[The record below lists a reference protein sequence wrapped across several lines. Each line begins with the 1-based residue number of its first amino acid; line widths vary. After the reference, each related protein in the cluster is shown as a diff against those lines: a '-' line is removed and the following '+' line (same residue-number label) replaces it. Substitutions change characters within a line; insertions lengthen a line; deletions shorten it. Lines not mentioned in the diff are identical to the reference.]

1 VIRAFCLRAI
11 VVVLIAAARSFLPQE
26 TSLIGSGAT
35 LAFGF
40 VLLASLQMGTM
51 FSGLRL
57 PRLTGYLLCGFVAG
71 PSILNFVTRRMV
83 DDLKLVNGVAIGLIA
98 LSAGGE
104 LNFRK
109 LRSRLAAILSTG
121 GFALSAAIVIL
132 TLVIFALSAALPFT
146 EGMTILQRAVV
157 ALTMAVV
164 FSALSPTVTLALISE
179 TSAAGPLCDTAL
191 GIVVVADLVIV
202 IGFAAVKALADA
214 TFGSEAGGG
223 AGALMIHIF
232 GSIAV
237 GLVLGLVLLLY
248 LKKVNQ
254 RVALFIV
261 GICFLCAEAGTRLHL
276 DPLLM
281 CLTAGLFLENLTD
294 IEGSKLVHEIQPAA
308 MPVFAV
314 FFAVAGAG
322 LHLDVFTE
330 RVTQTDGSEVS
341 HVRWIVLLLAATLV
355 VVRAGALVLGARF
368 GMAAGGVPLEQR
380 RFLPYSLMSQ
390 SGVAIGLAVLLAK
403 HFAGWGE
410 GASALLLGGI
420 MTNELIGPVLFRAAL
435 VRSGEAGKAGP
446 RVAGAV
452 AH

>member
-1 VIRAFCLRAI
+1 MIRALFLLAI
-11 VVVLIAAARSFLPQE
+11 VVVLIAAARSFLPNE
-26 TSLIGSGAT
+26 TSLVGSGAA

-51 FSGLRL
+51 FSGVKM
-57 PRLTGYLLCGFVAG
+57 PRLTGYLLCGFLAG
-71 PSILNFVTRRMV
+71 PAVLNFVTKRMV

-104 LNFRK
+104 LNFKK
-109 LRSRLAAILSTG
+109 LRDRLRTILATG
-121 GFALSAAIVIL
+121 GAALVSAIVVLSAAI
-132 TLVIFALSAALPFT
+132 FAASAFLPFT
-146 EGMTILQRAVV
+146 EGMTVVQRGVV
-157 ALTMAVV
+157 ALTMGVV

-179 TSAAGPLCDTAL
+179 TGAAGPISDTSL

-202 IGFAAVKALADA
+202 VGFAAVQALANA
-214 TFGSEAGGG
+214 TFAVAGGGG
-223 AGALMIHIF
+223 AGELMIHIF

-294 IEGSKLVHEIQPAA
+294 IEGAKLVHEIQPAA

-322 LHLDVFTE
+322 LHLDVFVEKSVDAGVET
-330 RVTQTDGSEVS
+330 S
-341 HVRWIVLLLAATLV
+341 HVRWLVVAMVAVLV
-355 VVRAGALVLGARF
+355 VVRGIALLFGARV
-368 GMAAGGVPLEQR
+368 GMAASNVEPEVR
-380 RFLPYSLMSQ
+380 RYLPYSLFSQ
-390 SGVAIGLAVLLAK
+390 SGVAIGLSILLAK
-403 HFAGWGE
+403 HFREPHEWGE
-410 GASALLLGGI
+410 GASALLLGAI
-420 MTNELIGPVLFRAAL
+420 MTNELIGPVLFRSAL
-435 VRSGEAGKAGP
+435 VKSGEAGKRA
-446 RVAGAV
+446 ATA
-452 AH
+452 ASH

>member
-1 VIRAFCLRAI
+1 VIRAFFLLSI

-26 TSLIGSGAT
+26 TSLVGSGAA

-51 FSGLRL
+51 FSGVRL
-57 PRLTGYLLCGFVAG
+57 PRLTGYLLCGFIAG
-71 PSILNFVTRRMV
+71 PAVLNFVTRRMV

-104 LNFRK
+104 LNFKK
-109 LRSRLAAILSTG
+109 LRSKMRAILSTG
-121 GFALSAAIVIL
+121 GLALVSAIVIL
-132 TLVIFALSAALPFT
+132 TVGVFALSTFLPFT
-146 EGMTILQRAVV
+146 QGMTVGERFVV
-157 ALTMAVV
+157 ALTMGVV

-179 TSAAGPLCDTAL
+179 TGAAGPICETAL
-191 GIVVVADLVIV
+191 GIVVVGDLVIV
-202 IGFAAVKALADA
+202 LGFAAVKALANA
-214 TFGSEAGGG
+214 TFASDAAGGG
-223 AGALMIHIF
+223 AGELMIHIF

-237 GLVLGLVLLLY
+237 GFVLGGVLLLY

-294 IEGSKLVHEIQPAA
+294 IEGSKLVHEIEPAA

-322 LHLDVFTE
+322 LHLDVFLDE
-330 RVTQTDGSEVS
+330 S
-341 HVRWIVLLLAATLV
+341 HKVRWLVIAMV
-355 VVRAGALVLGARF
+355 VVLVLVRAAALFMGSSIGMRAAR
-368 GMAAGGVPLEQR
+368 VEPEVR
-380 RFLPYSLMSQ
+380 RFLPFSLFSQ
-390 SGVAIGLAVLLAK
+390 SGVAIGLAILLAK

-420 MTNELIGPVLFRAAL
+420 MTNELVGPVLFRSAL
-435 VRSGEAGKAGP
+435 VRSGEAGKKEAK
-446 RVAGAV
+446 AGA
-452 AH
+452 H

>member
-1 VIRAFCLRAI
+1 MIRALFLLAL
-11 VVVLIAAARSFLPQE
+11 VVVLIAAARSFLPNE
-26 TSLIGSGAT
+26 TSLVGSGAA

-51 FSGLRL
+51 FSGVRL

-71 PSILNFVTRRMV
+71 PAVLNFVTKRMV

-104 LNFRK
+104 LNFKK
-109 LRSRLAAILSTG
+109 LRERMRSILATG
-121 GFALSAAIVIL
+121 GFALAAAIVVISV
-132 TLVIFALSAALPFT
+132 VIFLISSFLPFT
-146 EGMTILQRAVV
+146 AGMSVVERGVV
-157 ALTMAVV
+157 ALTMGVV

-179 TSAAGPLCDTAL
+179 TGAAGPLCETSL
-191 GIVVVADLVIV
+191 GIVVVGDLVIV
-202 IGFAAVKALADA
+202 VGFAAVKALASA
-214 TFGSEAGGG
+214 TFDAGGAGGG
-223 AGALMIHIF
+223 AGELMIHIF

-237 GLVLGLVLLLY
+237 GLVLGLVLLVY

-261 GICFLCAEAGTRLHL
+261 GVCFLCAEAGTRLHL

-294 IEGSKLVHEIQPAA
+294 IEGSKLVHEIQPAS

-322 LHLDVFTE
+322 LHLDVFVEHT
-330 RVTQTDGSEVS
+330 VTDGIEATS
-341 HVRWIVLLLAATLV
+341 VRWLVIATVALLVLVRGAALA
-355 VVRAGALVLGARF
+355 LGARV
-368 GMAAGGVPLEQR
+368 GMAVSRVPPELR
-380 RFLPYSLMSQ
+380 RYLPYALFSQ
-390 SGVAIGLAVLLAK
+390 SGVAIGLAILLAK
-403 HFAGWGE
+403 HFRTPSDWGE
-410 GASALLLGGI
+410 GASAILLGAI
-420 MTNELIGPVLFRAAL
+420 MTNELVGPVLFRIAL
-435 VRSGEAGKAGP
+435 MKSGEAGRRA
-446 RVAGAV
+446 AQAV

>member
-1 VIRAFCLRAI
+1 MIRAFFLLCI

-26 TSLIGSGAT
+26 TSLVGSGAA

-51 FSGLRL
+51 FSGVRL
-57 PRLTGYLLCGFVAG
+57 PRLTGYLVCGFVAG
-71 PSILNFVTRRMV
+71 PAVLNFVTRRMV

-104 LNFRK
+104 LNFKK
-109 LRSRLAAILSTG
+109 LKSRMRAIVSTG
-121 GFALSAAIVIL
+121 GLALISAILIITLTLFALSA
-132 TLVIFALSAALPFT
+132 FLPFT
-146 EGMTILQRAVV
+146 QGMTVIERLVV
-157 ALTMAVV
+157 ALTMGVV

-179 TSAAGPLCDTAL
+179 TGAAGPICETAL
-191 GIVVVADLVIV
+191 GIVVVGDLVIV
-202 IGFAAVKALADA
+202 LGFAAVKALAGA
-214 TFGSEAGGG
+214 TFASSAGGG
-223 AGALMIHIF
+223 AGELMIHIF

-237 GLVLGLVLLLY
+237 GFVLGLVLLLY

-254 RVALFIV
+254 RVALFVV

-294 IEGSKLVHEIQPAA
+294 IEGSKLVHEIEPAG

-322 LHLDVFTE
+322 LHLDVFLDE
-330 RVTQTDGSEVS
+330 A
-341 HVRWIVLLLAATLV
+341 HKIRWIVILLV
-355 VVRAGALVLGARF
+355 VVLVLVRAGALLLGSRF
-368 GMAAGGVPLEQR
+368 GMAASNVEPEVR
-380 RFLPYSLMSQ
+380 RFLPFSLFSQ

-403 HFAGWGE
+403 HFEGWGE

-420 MTNELIGPVLFRAAL
+420 MTNELVGPVLFRSAL
-435 VRSGEAGKAGP
+435 IRSGEAGKKEAK
-446 RVAGAV
+446 AV